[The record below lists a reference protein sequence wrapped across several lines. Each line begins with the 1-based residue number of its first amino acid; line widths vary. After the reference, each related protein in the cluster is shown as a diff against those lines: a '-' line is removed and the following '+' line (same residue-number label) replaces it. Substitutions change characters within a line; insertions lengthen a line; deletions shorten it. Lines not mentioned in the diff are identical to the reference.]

1 MLTVRNIESWKT
13 LPLVLALA
21 LGACVSSPNQRAPA
35 LEARAEVS
43 RAAPDTS
50 LALLAAAE
58 KALAADRLMSP
69 SHDNAYDRY
78 KAVLILRPGNEQ
90 ATSGLQQVF
99 LRYLALTRSALA
111 KARWRQAE
119 TYLARANIVSPNHSL
134 VEALAFRLKEQR
146 SAQVRADAPD
156 NEVDAVFRL
165 DATQVARRDPAI
177 LDQLRIIAERMKETG
192 ETMLIV
198 SLSDVD
204 GRWLYS
210 QMKASVPG
218 FRLRGDIRLG
228 RKVKVVLRA
237 PIDVP
242 LKQ

>member
-1 MLTVRNIESWKT
+1 MLTVRNIESWKV
-13 LPLVLALA
+13 LPLVLALS
-21 LGACVSSPNQRAPA
+21 LGACMSASNQPAPA
-35 LEARAEVS
+35 VEAQAEAPK
-43 RAAPDTS
+43 AAPDTS

-78 KAVLILRPGNEQ
+78 RAVLMLRPGNEQ
-90 ATSGLQQVF
+90 AASGLQQVF

-111 KARWRQAE
+111 KARWHQAE
-119 TYLARANIVSPNHSL
+119 TYLARANIVSPDHSL
-134 VEALAFRLKEQR
+134 IKALASQLKEQR
-146 SAQVRADAPD
+146 SAQLRADAPNKED
-156 NEVDAVFRL
+156 DTVFRL
-165 DATQVARRDPAI
+165 NAAQVARRDPGM
-177 LDQLRIIAERMKETG
+177 LSQLRGIAERMKETG

-242 LKQ
+242 LSQ